1 MTILC
6 RKIGPPR
13 FLPGICLIW
22 GCVIIGFGFAKQWDV
37 LVGLRLVLGIM
48 EAGFFPGCVYL
59 LSTVSVR
66 GILTGA
72 THADQMSLYSGTPVT
87 RLLNATPS
95 SMLSEGSP
103 VL

>member
-22 GCVIIGFGFAKQWDV
+22 GCVIIGFGFARNWSV
-37 LVGLRLVLGIM
+37 LVGLRLILGLM

-59 LSTVSVR
+59 LSTVGSL
-66 GILTGA
+66 GI
-72 THADQMSLYSGTPVT
+72 S
-87 RLLNATPS
+87 
-95 SMLSEGSP
+95 
-103 VL
+103 